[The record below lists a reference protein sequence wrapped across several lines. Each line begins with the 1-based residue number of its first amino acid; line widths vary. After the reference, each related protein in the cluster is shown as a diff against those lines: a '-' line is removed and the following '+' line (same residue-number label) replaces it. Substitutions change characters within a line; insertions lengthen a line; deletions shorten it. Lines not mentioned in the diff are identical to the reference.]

1 MIGEVLGSYRIV
13 AKLGAGGMG
22 TVWLAEHKL
31 LGSRAAIK
39 VLQPGMS
46 SQEKIVQRFFD
57 EARAATRIRDPG
69 IVTVLDF
76 GWHNGDAYLVMELL
90 SGATLTQRL
99 GMARMPPLQAMRLVQ
114 MAALAMA
121 AAHARGIIHR
131 DLKPDNIFIVSDPAV
146 PGGERVKILDFG
158 IAKLID
164 RDPDATY
171 MPTVDGTIMGTPA
184 YMSPEQCRA
193 ASSIDHRTDIY
204 ALGCVLFHLVCG
216 RPPFIAPTQGDMIVA
231 QIREEPPHPTSIVPD
246 LAPAIDALVM
256 RCLAKNPDDRFQTMT
271 EIVRAGAA
279 ITGDNHAIDTIP
291 PMIASDHV
299 PGVDPTP
306 LFQGASDSARTGA
319 AGIVGT
325 PSQSGE
331 MAAQRSSVVTAPPTI
346 TTLHGS
352 ATALDS
358 APAIHRPRYG
368 IAALLILGLAGG
380 IALATVFGGR
390 KPELGPAAPS
400 TADAAEAQADAK
412 ITVPIDAPRAVI
424 SPVFDAGVPDAAK
437 TIVRPAHRADAG
449 DNDFNYR

>member
-1 MIGEVLGSYRIV
+1 VIGEVLGSYRVV

-57 EARAATRIRDPG
+57 EARAASKIRDPG
-69 IVTVLDF
+69 IVTVIDF
-76 GWHNGDAYLVMELL
+76 GWHGGDAYIVMELL
-90 SGATLTQRL
+90 SGSTMTQRL
-99 GMARMPPLQAMRLVQ
+99 GLSQMAPLQAMRLVQ

-131 DLKPDNIFIVSDPAV
+131 DLKPDNIFIVNDPAV

-171 MPTVDGTIMGTPA
+171 LPTVDGTIMGTPA

-193 ASSIDHRTDIY
+193 AGNIDHRTDIY

-216 RPPFIAPTQGDMIVA
+216 RPPFIAQTQGDMIVA
-231 QIREEPPHPTSIVPD
+231 QIREEPPHPTQFVTN
-246 LAPAIDALVM
+246 LAPEIDALVM
-256 RCLAKNPDDRFQTMT
+256 RCLAKNPDERFQTMT
-271 EIVRAGAA
+271 DIVRAGAA

-291 PMIASDHV
+291 PMLAADHL
-299 PGVDPTP
+299 P
-306 LFQGASDSARTGA
+306 GA
-319 AGIVGT
+319 ATMASIAPTGQAGVVGT

-331 MAAQRSSVVTAPPTI
+331 MAAVALRSAITTPPI

-352 ATALDS
+352 ATALDTAS
-358 APAIHRPRYG
+358 TLHRPRYG
-368 IAALLILGLAGG
+368 IAAILILGLAGG
-380 IALATVFGGR
+380 IAVATVFGNHR
-390 KPELGPAAPS
+390 EQS
-400 TADAAEAQADAK
+400 TAHVVDAATPVDAVRV
-412 ITVPIDAPRAVI
+412 IAPIDAAAMTVPIVIDAGSIPIDASPDATPR
-424 SPVFDAGVPDAAK
+424 PRKLDAGVRDNEYD
-437 TIVRPAHRADAG
+437 HR
-449 DNDFNYR
+449 

>member
-1 MIGEVLGSYRIV
+1 MIGEVLGSYRVV

-57 EARAATRIRDPG
+57 EARAASKIRDPG
-69 IVTVLDF
+69 IVTVIDF
-76 GWHNGDAYLVMELL
+76 GWHGGDAYIVMELL
-90 SGATLTQRL
+90 SGSTMTQRL
-99 GMARMPPLQAMRLVQ
+99 GLSQMAPLQAMRLVQ

-131 DLKPDNIFIVSDPAV
+131 DLKPDNIFIVNDPAV

-171 MPTVDGTIMGTPA
+171 LPTVDGTIMGTPA

-193 ASSIDHRTDIY
+193 AGNIDHRTDIY

-216 RPPFIAPTQGDMIVA
+216 RPPFIAQTQGDMIVA
-231 QIREEPPHPTSIVPD
+231 QIREEPPHPAQFVPN
-246 LAPAIDALVM
+246 LAPEIDALVM
-256 RCLAKNPDDRFQTMT
+256 RCLAKNPDERFQTMT
-271 EIVRAGAA
+271 DIVRAGAA

-291 PMIASDHV
+291 PMLAADHLPGAATMASIA
-299 PGVDPTP
+299 P
-306 LFQGASDSARTGA
+306 TGA
-319 AGIVGT
+319 AGVVGT

-331 MAAQRSSVVTAPPTI
+331 MAAVALRSAITTPPI

-352 ATALDS
+352 ATALDTS
-358 APAIHRPRYG
+358 SSLHRPRYG
-368 IAALLILGLAGG
+368 IAAILILGLAGG
-380 IALATVFGGR
+380 IAVATVFGNHR
-390 KPELGPAAPS
+390 EQS
-400 TADAAEAQADAK
+400 TAHAVDAAIPVDAVHA
-412 ITVPIDAPRAVI
+412 IAPIDAASMTVPIVIDAGSIPIDASPAATPR
-424 SPVFDAGVPDAAK
+424 PRKLDAGVRDNEYD
-437 TIVRPAHRADAG
+437 HR
-449 DNDFNYR
+449 